1 MKNIQ
6 LVANYELDL
15 SLKSPI
21 KEYQQKEI
29 IIRELADNLSHHI
42 IRKPGFFSEEVLP
55 ISETHGQ
62 LIKRFHGEC
71 FVLTKEEYF
80 QLVEEI
86 KLSLYGYK
94 PNGYMNVIDND

>member
-15 SLKSPI
+15 SLKSPLI
-21 KEYQQKEI
+21 ELHQKEI
-29 IIRELADNLSHHI
+29 IIRELVDNLSHHI
-42 IRKPGFFSEEVLP
+42 ARKPGFFSEEVLS
-55 ISETHGQ
+55 ISETHGR

-86 KLSLYGYK
+86 KQSLYEYR
-94 PNGYMNVIDND
+94 PNGYMSIIDND